1 MYGKKGKIYK
11 KYKIGQE
18 ETLGALGLVTNLV
31 IYWNTVYMQAALIK
45 LKEEG
50 YPIIEEDLYHLSPLL
65 HEHINFVG
73 KYNFHENS
81 YWDFLYGWCADPKCV
96 WL

>member
-1 MYGKKGKIYK
+1 
-11 KYKIGQE
+11 
-18 ETLGALGLVTNLV
+18 
-31 IYWNTVYMQAALIK
+31 MQAALIK

-81 YWDFLYGWCADPKCV
+81 YWGPERLRGICIDKK
-96 WL
+96 